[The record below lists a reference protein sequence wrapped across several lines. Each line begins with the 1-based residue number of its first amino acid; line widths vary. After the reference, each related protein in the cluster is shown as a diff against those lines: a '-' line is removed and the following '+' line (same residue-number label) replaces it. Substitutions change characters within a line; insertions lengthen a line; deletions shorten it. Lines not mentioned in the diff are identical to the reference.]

1 MKDKANLADVL
12 NERNDIG
19 SITSGCRGRRFRV
32 GKVRGK
38 SVIYVRWGIGLVNA
52 AAAAAAQQ
60 MLDVFKIIRVV
71 HFRIAGNANNSK
83 SIGDVTIPKQ
93 YFNCGLWDW
102 LLDDC
107 GKKPNGT
114 LGTSDKAHLE
124 FGNYNLPKGEAK
136 GEGEVNNELGRMGYS
151 TEQFFSESGKPNN
164 PQSLL
169 WAEINFNLLKFASNL
184 EESPNAKSISLYC
197 VGMEL
202 EQCLNSSECL
212 PKKPKLVLGLK
223 GSTPNTCVDNA
234 ACRAFLFKTFHLLI
248 WRAQL

>member
-1 MKDKANLADVL
+1 
-12 NERNDIG
+12 
-19 SITSGCRGRRFRV
+19 
-32 GKVRGK
+32 
-38 SVIYVRWGIGLVNA
+38 
-52 AAAAAAQQ
+52 

-71 HFRIAGNANNSK
+71 QFRIAGNANNSK
-83 SIGDVTIPKQ
+83 FIGDVTIPKQ

-102 LLDDC
+102 L
-107 GKKPNGT
+107 KPNGT
-114 LGTSDKAHLE
+114 LGTSDKGHLE

-169 WAEINFNLLKFASNL
+169 WAEINSNLLKFASNL

-197 VGMEL
+197 VVWCGFYLQLIRQKQLEQGMEL

-223 GSTPNTCVDNA
+223 GSTPNTFMTSLSNGFPVIVIRGLSDLAWATDQNLIVVFGPLA
-234 ACRAFLFKTFHLLI
+234 ALNVAKAEIQFVKILPGY
-248 WRAQL
+248 ASQM

>member
-1 MKDKANLADVL
+1 MKILTISPFVILCLVGEFEEGFGK
-12 NERNDIG
+12 RNG
-19 SITSGCRGRRFRV
+19 KGRRFRV
-32 GKVRGK
+32 GKVHGK
-38 SVIYVRWGIGLVNA
+38 SVMYVRCGIGLVNA

-71 HFRIAGNANNSK
+71 HFCIAGNANNSK

-93 YFNCGLWDW
+93 FVNCGLWDW
-102 LLDDC
+102 L
-107 GKKPNGT
+107 KPNGT

-136 GEGEVNNELGRMGYS
+136 GEEVNNELGRMGYS

-169 WAEINFNLLKFASNL
+169 WAEINSNLLKFASNL

-197 VGMEL
+197 VVWCGFYL
-202 EQCLNSSECL
+202 Q
-212 PKKPKLVLGLK
+212 
-223 GSTPNTCVDNA
+223 
-234 ACRAFLFKTFHLLI
+234 LI
-248 WRAQL
+248 R